1 MSKTPIFKKER
12 NIYWPAEFSPVADLL
27 IGKSENGETNP
38 NRFFQMYVQVLVLAA
53 CIGVSNKRKREVG
66 SGPKKEVSTQIFY
79 SNKLDE
85 YLLLIPMLANPD
97 QGQEI
102 LKPENDDFLIRFD
115 NFMQDIGQRPKVG
128 ELVGTI
134 PYELPKYSREELIK
148 IVSELKTNAGFT
160 LKNNEPTA
168 AVENQQ
174 QEGFFQRLKSL
185 FKK

>member
-102 LKPENDDFLIRFD
+102 LKPENDDFLIREFESYAAGGLEIL
-115 NFMQDIGQRPKVG
+115 NGIFNESPGK
-128 ELVGTI
+128 
-134 PYELPKYSREELIK
+134 LPELIMQNQLLS
-148 IVSELKTNAGFT
+148 ILKKEPD
-160 LKNNEPTA
+160 KNGSTKPDI
-168 AVENQQ
+168 
-174 QEGFFQRLKSL
+174 FSI
-185 FKK
+185 